1 MLLTEV
7 EMLNFK
13 ARPHRKT
20 SSAKT
25 WFFQGANHT
34 DGPICGGGK
43 EEGRMPTAFDCCL
56 ICLYLIR

>member
-13 ARPHRKT
+13 ARERHLLRHG
-20 SSAKT
+20 
-25 WFFQGANHT
+25 FFQGANYT
-34 DGPICGGGK
+34 DGPICEGGR
-43 EEGRMPTAFDCCL
+43 EEGRMATAFDCGL